1 MVASATEG
9 VKISAAGL
17 PMVAPPGG
25 EPEIYSD
32 RWELLW
38 SAGVG
43 KGQRWDCAAPSPSL
57 VDLLKSGKVDAKGK
71 RVFVPGCGRGYD
83 LPVFRSAGAS
93 QVVGLELAPS
103 AVREAQAHLQ
113 ELGLPEAD
121 AAAIEMLSGD
131 FFRWSSPQG
140 PFDLGFDYTFGCAMH
155 PSMRADWASTWAKSI
170 KPGGTLVTLVFPI
183 NPDADP
189 NVGPPFPISPALFR
203 TLLEPAGFEV
213 VSEAPVP
220 AELSHPPRVG
230 KEVLMVWRRK

>member
-1 MVASATEG
+1 MTSNSG
-9 VKISAAGL
+9 SRLNAAGQPDREL
-17 PMVAPPGG
+17 PGG
-25 EPEIYSD
+25 EPENFSD
-32 RWELLW
+32 RWEREW

-43 KGQRWDCAAPSPSL
+43 KGQRWDCSAPSPSL
-57 VDLLKSGKVDAKGK
+57 VDLLKSGKVNVTGQ

-83 LPVFRSAGAS
+83 LPVFRTAGAA

-103 AVREAQAHLQ
+103 AVREAQAYLAELQ
-113 ELGLPEAD
+113 LPAAD
-121 AAAIEMLSGD
+121 AAAIEMIPGD
-131 FFRWSSPQG
+131 FFKFADPKG
-140 PFDLGFDYTFGCAMH
+140 AFDLGFDYTFGCAMH
-155 PSMRADWASTWAKSI
+155 PTMRLDWAATWAKNVKS
-170 KPGGTLVTLVFPI
+170 GGTLVTLVFPI
-183 NPDADP
+183 NPAADP